1 MKSIIIGLK
10 KNTLMAGICLVV
22 MLFFSNSLLAAT
34 HTIELSAETLPN
46 GQLGYKMIS
55 HTSSEGDTPSYPAEA
70 VIPGPTLFV
79 KLGDTLNITLTN
91 NTSVD
96 VGLNIPGLP
105 AGAEAAAGGGTQ
117 SYSFAASQQGAHPYY
132 DEGSQLLGL
141 FGAIVVDAVDGSV
154 QSYVNDDGAITAV
167 DRAELDKEYVMF
179 MVGSTFW
186 GAEITNDTQT
196 PLWTNPV
203 LGAVLTDKVRF
214 HVLSIEHDHT
224 FHLHAHRW
232 LDEVAPANQG
242 DAPNI
247 IDVKLLTGKGDG
259 HSFTVKAGSGVGA
272 GMWHLH
278 CHVVS
283 HMESGMAARFR
294 VDKPAAAAGN
304 SVAGATP
311 YGAFLLGPNQDEPG
325 LVTFE
330 ISDEPGSWFR
340 SARSDALAPITKTRS
355 LEVMSPGSS
364 AHFVMSDTNAVHT
377 ITTLLWPSDA
387 DQGEQHAIPFDQ
399 TAAYRGGAIVKLD
412 TPGLYVFTCKI
423 HPYMFGAVIVDDPST
438 TGLDLG
444 TKVDMVTGL
453 KDLPTIS
460 DLATRILRTFFVATT
475 QENWQDYTSAAPWTI
490 SYPDVPVA
498 IGDLD
503 GNVVD
508 NLPLKVVLEAR
519 YGQDIALDPL
529 SNPEMPGVGEV
540 WINTQFEKTAGKT
553 KPGTITVLDTK
564 DWKIKRKIA
573 LPEINMNHPHNMWS
587 NRDQS
592 VVFQTQWFDNKLTF
606 IKQTNGKM
614 IDNIRIG
621 DSPSHVMTM
630 PASDDL
636 TVAINGENRVVRVP
650 AGTTTPDV
658 SMPTQLAG
666 QVPANPHGHWITP
679 TGKIVTPNINT
690 SDTGF
695 YDGNSGQILT
705 RPAAGGN
712 FPAEPHPIAIGM
724 GVDKVYAANLLD
736 HSMSVYD
743 LDGNPITTINL
754 LADYDPINPTNPEFG
769 KPADESKPKTLDDRD
784 GDGIVTVGVFPIQTP
799 VDPTG
804 RVMVTANTGGS
815 ITIVDTSIDKVVA
828 MLPCDP
834 GCHGVNFG
842 AKAGGGYYAYVS
854 SKFSNRLIV
863 VDPDPNGDG
872 NFADAAIA
880 GTIAMADNSAKT
892 DDTVVNLAG
901 MGGQGVLPIPNVY
914 NGWVQ
919 NLPGNWSAGLTP
931 EQLNPVP

>member
-10 KNTLMAGICLVV
+10 KKTLMAGICLAVL
-22 MLFFSNSLLAAT
+22 LFFSNSLLAAT

-203 LGAVLTDKVRF
+203 FGAVLTDKVRF

-259 HSFTVKAGSGVGA
+259 HSFTVKAGTGVGA

-294 VDKPAAAAGN
+294 VDKPGASAGN
-304 SVAGATP
+304 SVAGASP
-311 YGAFLLGPNQDEPG
+311 NGAILLGPNQDEPG

-340 SARSDALAPITKTRS
+340 SARADALAPITKTRS

-377 ITTLLWPSDA
+377 ITTLLWPSEA
-387 DQGEQHAIPFDQ
+387 GEGEQHAVPFDQ
-399 TAAYRGGAIVKLD
+399 SKAYRGGAIVKLD
-412 TPGLYVFTCKI
+412 TPGIYVFTCKI
-423 HPYMFGAVIVDDPST
+423 HPYMFGAVVVDDPST

-444 TKVDMVTGL
+444 TKIDLVTGI
-453 KDLPTIS
+453 KGLPTIS
-460 DLATRILRTFFVATT
+460 DLTTRLLRTFFIATT
-475 QENWQDYTSAAPWTI
+475 QENWQDYTSAAPWSI
-490 SYPDVPVA
+490 SYPDLPVV

-503 GNVVD
+503 GNAVEID
-508 NLPLKVVLEAR
+508 SLKTVLEAR
-519 YGQDIALDPL
+519 YGQDIALAPL
-529 SNPEMPGVGEV
+529 SKPTQPGVGEV
-540 WINTQFEKTAGKT
+540 WINTQFEKTASKT
-553 KPGTITVLDTK
+553 KPGTITVLNTRN
-564 DWKIKRKIA
+564 WKIERKIA
-573 LPEINMNHPHNMWS
+573 LPGINMNHPHNMWS
-587 NRDQS
+587 NRDQT
-592 VVFQTQWFDNKLTF
+592 VVFQTQWFDDKLTF
-606 IKQTNGKM
+606 INQADGTM

-630 PASDDL
+630 PTSDDV
-636 TVAINGENRVVRVP
+636 TVAINGENSVVRVP
-650 AGTTTPDV
+650 VGTTTPDV

-679 TGKIVTPNINT
+679 DGKIVTPNINT
-690 SDTGF
+690 ADTGF
-695 YDGNSGQILT
+695 YNGNTGEILA

-712 FPAEPHPIAIGM
+712 FPHGPHPIAIGVAL
-724 GVDKVYAANLLD
+724 GSVNKVYTANLLD
-736 HSMSVYD
+736 HSLSVYD

-754 LADYDPINPTNPEFG
+754 IADYDPISPTGP
-769 KPADESKPKTLDDRD
+769 DTLMDRD
-784 GDGIVTVGVFPIQTP
+784 GDGLVTAGVLPIQTP
-799 VDPTG
+799 ADPTG
-804 RVMVTANTGGS
+804 RVVVTANTGGS
-815 ITIVDTSIDKVVA
+815 ITIVDTSLDKVVA

-872 NFADAAIA
+872 DFADAVIA
-880 GTIAMADNSAKT
+880 GTIAMADNTAKT
-892 DDTVVNLAG
+892 DDAVVSLAG
-901 MGGQGVLPIPNVY
+901 QGGQGVLAIPNIY
-914 NGWVQ
+914 DGWVQ
-919 NLPGNWSAGLTP
+919 NLPAKWTGGLTP
-931 EQLNPVP
+931 SQRNAVP